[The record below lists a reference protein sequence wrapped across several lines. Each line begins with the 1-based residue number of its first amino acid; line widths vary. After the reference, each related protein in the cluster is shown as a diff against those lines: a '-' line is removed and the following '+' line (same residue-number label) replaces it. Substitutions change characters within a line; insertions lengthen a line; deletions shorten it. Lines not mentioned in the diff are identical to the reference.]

1 MRSSLKFGKLY
12 IVATPIGN
20 RADISNRSLE
30 ILSMVDFIAAEDTRK
45 TRRLISSFGIKQRI
59 ISFHDH
65 NEKSVVKKLINK
77 IKDGKSIALVS
88 DAGTPCIND
97 PGYTL
102 VKFARDENIDVLP
115 IPGASAIISA
125 LSVSGMPIDSFCYE
139 GYLPAKS
146 EKRKSKLMEL
156 IAENRTI
163 IFLVSVHK
171 LKDSVE
177 DLILIFGNN
186 RECFIA
192 REMTKIHEQ
201 YVKCDLQELSLKIKN
216 QEIPVK
222 GEFILIIRGLKKKNS
237 SSDLLLAKK
246 IIPELIHTNS
256 NSEII
261 NLISKTTT
269 LKRNEIYK
277 IILEMKN

>member
-1 MRSSLKFGKLY
+1 
-12 IVATPIGN
+12 
-20 RADISNRSLE
+20 
-30 ILSMVDFIAAEDTRK
+30 MVDFIAAEDTRK
-45 TRRLISSFGIKQRI
+45 TRHLISSFGIKQKI

-65 NEKSVVKKLINK
+65 NEKSIVKKLINK
-77 IKDGKSIALVS
+77 IKDGNTIALVS

-102 VKFARDENIDVLP
+102 VKFAREENIDVLP
-115 IPGASAIISA
+115 IPGASSIISA

-156 IAENRTI
+156 IGENRTI

-171 LKDSVE
+171 IKDSVD

-192 REMTKIHEQ
+192 REMTKMHEQ

-216 QEIPVK
+216 QVIPVK
-222 GEFILIIRGLKKKNS
+222 GEFILIIEGSKKKNS
-237 SSDLLLAKK
+237 SNDLLLAKK

-256 NSEII
+256 SSEII

>member
-1 MRSSLKFGKLY
+1 MKFGKLY

-45 TRRLISSFGIKQRI
+45 TRRLISSFGIKQKI

-65 NEKSVVKKLINK
+65 NETSSVKKLINK

-97 PGYTL
+97 PGYSL
-102 VKFARDENIDVLP
+102 VKFSREENIDVLP
-115 IPGASAIISA
+115 IPGASSIISA
-125 LSVSGMPIDSFCYE
+125 LSVSGMPTDSFCYE

-156 IAENRTI
+156 IGENRTI

-171 LKDSVE
+171 IKDSVE

-192 REMTKIHEQ
+192 REMTKMHEQ

-216 QEIPVK
+216 QVIPVK
-222 GEFILIIRGLKKKNS
+222 GEFILIIEGSKKKNS
-237 SSDLLLAKK
+237 SNDLLLAKK

-256 NSEII
+256 SSEII
-261 NLISKTTT
+261 SLISKTTT

>member
-1 MRSSLKFGKLY
+1 MKFGKLY

-45 TRRLISSFGIKQRI
+45 TRHLISSFGIKQKI

-65 NEKSVVKKLINK
+65 NEKSIVKKLINK

-97 PGYTL
+97 PGYIL
-102 VKFARDENIDVLP
+102 VKLAREENIDVLP
-115 IPGASAIISA
+115 IPGASSIISA

-156 IAENRTI
+156 IGENRTI

-171 LKDSVE
+171 IKDSVE

-192 REMTKIHEQ
+192 REMTKKFEEF
-201 YVKCDLQELSLKIKN
+201 LRGTASELTQKYK
-216 QEIPVK
+216 EKKPK
-222 GEFILIIRGLKKKNS
+222 GEFVLVISGKKLPKS
-237 SSDLLLAKK
+237 FTD
-246 IIPELIHTNS
+246 HF
-256 NSEII
+256 
-261 NLISKTTT
+261 
-269 LKRNEIYK
+269 
-277 IILEMKN
+277 